1 MVYLFTIAM
10 IIILVMFHFRWFVAI
25 GLIIIFLLTQYG
37 VI

>member
-1 MVYLFTIAM
+1 MYILITAVIVTTIV
-10 IIILVMFHFRWFVAI
+10 LKFRWFMAI

>member
-1 MVYLFTIAM
+1 MMYILITAVIVTTIIM
-10 IIILVMFHFRWFVAI
+10 KFKWFMAI

>member
-1 MVYLFTIAM
+1 MVYLFITAM
-10 IIILVMFHFRWFVAI
+10 IIIMAMFHFKWFIAI